1 MRTHQPGAEG
11 PGGGAALVGGC
22 MREYAEATQQRA
34 TKERSAAREAKKAAR
49 EVSSRPTV
57 MASGARDIPFF
68 CSTFALAI
76 KFCGHRQPSC
86 CVVAGAAS

>member
-1 MRTHQPGAEG
+1 MPSEAEMHTHQPGAEG

-49 EVSSRPTV
+49 EVSARPAA
-57 MASGARDIPFF
+57 MASGGHGIPCCF
-68 CSTFALAI
+68 ST
-76 KFCGHRQPSC
+76 RSSTSERP
-86 CVVAGAAS
+86 

>member
-1 MRTHQPGAEG
+1 MEQRRPLSMPSEAEMHTHQPGAEG

-49 EVSSRPTV
+49 EVSACPAV
-57 MASGARDIPFF
+57 VVK
-68 CSTFALAI
+68 LLI
-76 KFCGHRQPSC
+76 KLPP
-86 CVVAGAAS
+86 